1 MPNKL
6 DFELTPEQ
14 QLKVAEDLLTYKVF
28 YETEAKDFLDNL
40 DIYWS
45 RHFGTYSC
53 KKDKNY
59 PWRNSADIQT
69 GVIQYFDSAIE
80 ARFNAALNSLKF
92 VHITAPSKAGRI
104 AAQKCADFINDYW
117 KPKAKPEDICIDWFQ
132 NNVVEGVSI
141 LKIKP
146 VSENPNKRKRYIL
159 KELVFKIGGVIRKL
173 LGYATNEDKQMIL
186 EDINSQD
193 YLGCLW
199 EAVDMSQCGF
209 DTSADRLKKCKFFY
223 QEIWLT
229 KSDCKKREKEKGWQN
244 IDKVW
249 IKEDKDKGAK
259 VDNVIIENQKE
270 DTKKDYSGVEN
281 TKLNKQKFIEYWI
294 EYDINNDDIDE
305 HCYFIVNPDKKILN
319 YWSYNK
325 FSDVRKPY
333 IETQFYRIAG
343 QIIGQ
348 GNPQRLGSL
357 NDELDTLQN
366 QKVDNSTA
374 HNVTG
379 GTYIPD
385 KVITEQVMD
394 RFVIPGKWLPVTAHK
409 QIDRWFERGT
419 PLDLQAQQNFVYS
432 LLERKS
438 NVSDYSMGR
447 ESSTNPNPTAK
458 GTAMILREFSIN
470 IDPLVRNLQI
480 ALQDAV
486 RQTLLC
492 FYETMPAA
500 GVKYSRNIPVNPNAT
515 PNTPEEQEE
524 IIFKREYLEF
534 LDEFTISVL
543 AGASDIMADSEK
555 QIATAIL
562 QMLGAD
568 ETGEIDTFAI
578 KKNWLEKIDPV
589 LAKDIIR
596 TPQEVQLVQQIK
608 QKAIELMQKEEML
621 NQEMA
626 EVQKMKQETIIQEG
640 QQSEKEF
647 EAQLRTIQPPIAEEK
662 IQSMLGEYRNKFI
675 KSKMEKTNEQDR
687 ITATGN

>member
-1 MPNKL
+1 M
-6 DFELTPEQ
+6 DFTLTDDQ
-14 QLKVAEDLLTYKVF
+14 QKQVVSDLLSYRDF
-28 YETEAKDFLDNL
+28 YETEAKDFLDTI

-53 KKDKNY
+53 KKNKDY
-59 PWRNSADIQT
+59 PWKGSADVQT
-69 GVIQYFDSAIE
+69 GVIQYFDSSIE

-117 KPKAKPEDICIDWFQ
+117 KPKAKPEDVCIDWFQ
-132 NNVVEGVSI
+132 NNVVEGVAF

-146 VSENPNKRKRYIL
+146 VAENPNKRKRYKL
-159 KELVFKIGGVIRKL
+159 VELVFKISGVVKKL
-173 LGYATNEDKQMIL
+173 LGYATDENKQMLL
-186 EDINSQD
+186 EETSVQD
-193 YLGCLW
+193 YIGCLW
-199 EAVDMSQCGF
+199 SAVDIAQCGF
-209 DTSADRLKKCKFFY
+209 DLSVNRLKEGKFFY

-244 IDKVW
+244 IDQIW
-249 IKEDKDKGAK
+249 LKENTNKGAQIDD
-259 VDNVIIENQKE
+259 VLIENQKE

-281 TKLNKQKFIEYWI
+281 TKLNKQKFIEFWI
-294 EYDINNDDIDE
+294 EYDVNNDDIDE
-305 HCYFIVNPDKKILN
+305 HCYFIIHPDKKILN

-325 FSDVRKPY
+325 FSDRRKPY

-343 QIIGQ
+343 QIPGQ

-357 NDELDTLQN
+357 TDELDTLQN
-366 QKVDNSTA
+366 QKVDNSTI
-374 HNVTG
+374 HNVIG

-385 KVITEQVMD
+385 KVITEKVMD
-394 RFVIPGKWLPVTAHK
+394 NFVVPGKWIPVTSHK
-409 QIDRWFERGT
+409 QIDRWIERGS
-419 PLDLQAQQNFVYS
+419 PLDLQTQQNFVYS

-447 ESSTNPNPTAK
+447 ESSVNPNPTAK
-458 GTAMILREFSIN
+458 GTAMLLREFSIN

-480 ALQDAV
+480 ALQEAI

-492 FYETMPAA
+492 FYETMPAT
-500 GVKYSRNIPVNPNAT
+500 GVKYSRNVPVNPNTNSDA
-515 PNTPEEQEE
+515 PQESEE

-568 ETGEIDTFAI
+568 VTGEIDTFAI

-589 LAKDIIR
+589 LAKDVIR

-608 QKAIELMQKEEML
+608 QKAVELLQKEEML
-621 NQEMA
+621 NKEMM
-626 EVQKMKQETIIQEG
+626 EVQKMRQDLIMKEG
-640 QQSEKEF
+640 QKSEKEF
-647 EAQLRTIQPPIAEEK
+647 ETQLREMKLPEEK
-662 IQSMLGEYRNKFI
+662 IQQMLLEYRSKFI
-675 KSKMEKTNEQDR
+675 KSKMGGTNEPDR
-687 ITATGN
+687 PIETGGGVVS